1 MATFVIFA
9 VAISDKALAAKT
21 ALQGFLTSVSSGVQE
36 KKTFILKGECTTLEG
51 TNDLPLFVA
60 GLLGNFLFEI
70 LLNLLQLHTGLSP
83 CS

>member
-1 MATFVIFA
+1 MAAFVIFA

-36 KKTFILKGECTTLEG
+36 KKTFMLKGERTSFKW
-51 TNDLPLFVA
+51 TNDLPLLVA

-70 LLNLLQLHTGLSP
+70 LLDLLQLHTGLSP
-83 CS
+83 CP